1 MSMVDGGEV
10 TNTVPDDL
18 SVVESAILPI
28 KVGSIQ
34 TRYEV
39 APITF
44 SHDNSAVVEE
54 TVTTSTTL
62 NKGAVTIAARVG
74 SDAPKS

>member
-10 TNTVPDDL
+10 TNTVPDEL

-44 SHDNSAVVEE
+44 SHDNSAVV
-54 TVTTSTTL
+54 
-62 NKGAVTIAARVG
+62 
-74 SDAPKS
+74 